1 MSKGGTSVPRVKR
14 ISLLVLLTAFSIV
27 FLQISLAGASSGP
40 KLLPNLTVKSE
51 RNAGYDR
58 DLFNLWID
66 ADSDGCDTRDEVLY
80 RQNRDRGGSCG
91 TSRGVWKS
99 AYDGLRLTNSSDLD
113 IDHFVPLSE
122 AWGSGAR
129 KWNAGT
135 RTRYANDLY
144 GYSLL
149 AVSASSNR
157 SKGDSDPSEWLP
169 RASFQCVYAARW
181 IAVKYR
187 WRLSVD
193 RSEKSALSRIMRG
206 CSRGSLRIDKTKRA
220 KRGFKGKGGG
230 GGHKGLDP
238 RFATCSAAKAAGYG
252 PYVEGRDPEYA
263 WYRDA
268 DSDGIVCE

>member
-1 MSKGGTSVPRVKR
+1 M
-14 ISLLVLLTAFSIV
+14 LLVWASPA
-27 FLQISLAGASSGP
+27 SGSSGP
-40 KLLPNLTVKSE
+40 SLIGKLNVKGE

-58 DLFNLWID
+58 DLFNHWID
-66 ADSDGCDTRDEVLY
+66 ADSDSCDTRDEVLY
-80 RQNRDRGGSCG
+80 RQNRDRNRYCGAARGS
-91 TSRGVWKS
+91 WKS
-99 AYDGLRLTNSSDLD
+99 AYDGARFTDSSDLD
-113 IDHFVPLSE
+113 VDHFVPLSE

-129 KWNAGT
+129 KWNGPT

-169 RASFQCVYAARW
+169 RSSFQCVYAARW
-181 IAVKYR
+181 VAVKYR

-193 RSEKSALSRIMRG
+193 RAEKSALQLIMRG
-206 CSRGSLRIDKTKRA
+206 CSNSSLRVGKTRRA
-220 KRGFKGKGGG
+220 KIGVKGKGGG
-230 GGHKGLDP
+230 GGNGGLDP
-238 RFATCSAAKAAGYG
+238 RFSTCSAAKAAGYG
-252 PYVEGRDPEYA
+252 PYVKGRDPEYA

>member
-1 MSKGGTSVPRVKR
+1 VGA
-14 ISLLVLLTAFSIV
+14 LLCVST
-27 FLQISLAGASSGP
+27 AGAATGP
-40 KLLPNLTVKSE
+40 GLIGKLKVKGE

-58 DLFNLWID
+58 DLFDLWID
-66 ADSDGCDTRDEVLY
+66 ANSNGCDTRDEVLY
-80 RQNRDRGGSCG
+80 RQNRDRGRWCGS
-91 TSRGVWKS
+91 SRGIWKS
-99 AYDGLRLTNSSDLD
+99 AYDGLRFTDSSLLD
-113 IDHFVPLSE
+113 ADHFVPLSE

-169 RASFQCVYAARW
+169 RSSFQCVYAARW

-187 WRLSVD
+187 WKLSVD
-193 RSEKSALSRIMRG
+193 RSEKSALRRIMRG
-206 CSRGSLRIDKTKRA
+206 CAARSLKVRSTRRA
-220 KRGFKGKGGG
+220 KIGFEGKGGG
-230 GGHKGLDP
+230 GGNTGGLDP
-238 RFATCSAAKAAGYG
+238 RFSTCSAAKAAGYG
-252 PYVEGRDPEYA
+252 PYVQGRDPEYA

-268 DSDGIVCE
+268 DGDGIVCE